1 MDDAI
6 YVYVQL
12 LNLGDDVV
20 ESDVDNAQH
29 VFEIEDGSDDDDDFE
44 EDTGFAAKREIG
56 LSILLCLIAK
66 SKINFLTFIWNPSMV
81 HNFSLLLYLMD
92 ATLRVLME
100 RVHVASTNHASV
112 DLIFRVLVLLK
123 CRYPKISL
131 IFFWI
136 LLRGLRVQMIV
147 KVYEF
152 EVALIIADYCMPPM
166 TGFGLFRKIKVDL
179 EEAKG
184 QEITKLQNAL
194 QEMQGKLDE
203 AHNQIIHEK
212 EAEKFAIE
220 QAPPVIKEV
229 PIVDYTKVEE
239 LENHNHEPESS
250 RRELEF
256 EQKYNEVENESK
268 YRFKELEESQAK
280 IPGLQETIERLDA
293 NLSNLEL
300 ENQVLRQ
307 EALVASTIEEL
318 NEEAEHLKTKIKELE
333 SENELLRNQQVV
345 CGANNHPCKVI
356 TAASAYVDWFAWDN
370 AKHPSTLRWPEQKKR
385 FIPSKWEAK
394 R

>member
-6 YVYVQL
+6 YVC
-12 LNLGDDVV
+12 DDVV

-66 SKINFLTFIWNPSMV
+66 SKINFLTFIWNPSM
-81 HNFSLLLYLMD
+81 
-92 ATLRVLME
+92 
-100 RVHVASTNHASV
+100 
-112 DLIFRVLVLLK
+112 
-123 CRYPKISL
+123 
-131 IFFWI
+131 
-136 LLRGLRVQMIV
+136 
-147 KVYEF
+147 EF

-166 TGFGLFRKIKVDL
+166 TGFGLFRKIKVRDTAASMVDL

-280 IPGLQETIERLDA
+280 IPGLQETIE
-293 NLSNLEL
+293 S
-300 ENQVLRQ
+300 
-307 EALVASTIEEL
+307 
-318 NEEAEHLKTKIKELE
+318 LKTKINELE

-385 FIPSKWEAK
+385 FILSKWEAK
-394 R
+394 RLTDLEVMRLEKGYSRDRTEY